1 MKTKKMFTSFVLA
14 MALILCCAMPA
25 FAAEVPSNEMVEPAS
40 MNASTLKA
48 GENTTIYSQLTFRN
62 YHTTGNYYVQGRWL
76 NLNFDFKVADSDNG
90 LGGIFLTIKVYDA
103 TTGEFLGQDVE
114 EAIDKGY
121 MPHVDDMTFDL
132 GEFGRTVYLVI
143 DASSRGASNGNYRSA
158 TLYNFNGYAF
168 G

>member
-25 FAAEVPSNEMVEPAS
+25 FAAEVPSNDMVETATARTTTLPA
-40 MNASTLKA
+40 
-48 GENTTIYSQLTFRN
+48 GQYYTIYPQLTFRN
-62 YHTTGNYYVQGRWL
+62 YHTTPSYYIQGRWL

-90 LGGIFLTIKVYDA
+90 LGGIFLTVKVYDA
-103 TTGEFLGQDVE
+103 TTGQLLAQDVE

-121 MPHVDDMTFDL
+121 TVHVDDMTFDL
-132 GEFGRTVYLVI
+132 GSFGRTVYLVI

-158 TLYNFNGYAF
+158 TLINFKSYVF